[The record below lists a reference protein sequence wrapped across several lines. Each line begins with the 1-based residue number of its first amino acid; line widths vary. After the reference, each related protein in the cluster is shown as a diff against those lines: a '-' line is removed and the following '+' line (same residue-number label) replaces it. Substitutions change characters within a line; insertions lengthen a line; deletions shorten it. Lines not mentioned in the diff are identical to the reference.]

1 MRTWVMEDNVG
12 DIVGENC
19 LGCCRLQSPATG
31 RDRGLSGTRR
41 RGEVAAKE
49 PPSPEGRLGLLGE
62 DWRGWLRGDVG
73 SEGLESEED
82 REEGRDWLEREEGM
96 EELLWEDWSEGLL
109 REAWSEGLRREAWRL
124 GLLREDCRDGLLRE
138 LCRGEGS
145 PVGTKTESTVTPP
158 ARPHAPGRP
167 GRGSQGDGGG
177 WSDQNDGDGHSDG
190 HTHPG
195 QGDSGVRGHRG
206 SSQTPARPLTPSDP
220 TEREPGSPQAPTVP
234 LDPPEQEGNTPRHP
248 QIHRIPSPPRS
259 QTAEPPSQTGIPGA
273 ADCCRSC
280 PGTPGGHLRVPP
292 HAGQGVP
299 IFSGH
304 WPGALCVPHSSSQ
317 PRDRLWPLR
326 VPPVWGGVP
335 AHLGGRSPARRRRCR

>member
-1 MRTWVMEDNVG
+1 MGTMRTWVMEDNVG

-41 RGEVAAKE
+41 RGEVAPKE

-109 REAWSEGLRREAWRL
+109 REACREGLRREAWRL

-145 PVGTKTESTVTPP
+145 PVGTKTESTVTPAQP
-158 ARPHAPGRP
+158 RAPGRP
-167 GRGSQGDGGG
+167 GRG
-177 WSDQNDGDGHSDG
+177 
-190 HTHPG
+190 
-195 QGDSGVRGHRG
+195 
-206 SSQTPARPLTPSDP
+206 
-220 TEREPGSPQAPTVP
+220 
-234 LDPPEQEGNTPRHP
+234 
-248 QIHRIPSPPRS
+248 
-259 QTAEPPSQTGIPGA
+259 
-273 ADCCRSC
+273 
-280 PGTPGGHLRVPP
+280 PGG
-292 HAGQGVP
+292 
-299 IFSGH
+299 
-304 WPGALCVPHSSSQ
+304 
-317 PRDRLWPLR
+317 
-326 VPPVWGGVP
+326 
-335 AHLGGRSPARRRRCR
+335 

>member
-1 MRTWVMEDNVG
+1 MGTMRTWVMEDNVG

-62 DWRGWLRGDVG
+62 DCRGWLRGDVG

-82 REEGRDWLEREEGM
+82 REEGRDWLDREEGM

-109 REAWSEGLRREAWRL
+109 REAWREGLRREAWRL

-145 PVGTKTESTVTPP
+145 PVGIKTESTVTP
-158 ARPHAPGRP
+158 ARPPAPGRP
-167 GRGSQGDGGG
+167 GRA
-177 WSDQNDGDGHSDG
+177 WRRSDHNDGDHTGTDTHT

-195 QGDSGVRGHRG
+195 HRDSGGRGLRG
-206 SSQTPARPLTPSDP
+206 GRDPWETPWNQSRA
-220 TEREPGSPQAPTVP
+220 
-234 LDPPEQEGNTPRHP
+234 
-248 QIHRIPSPPRS
+248 PPR
-259 QTAEPPSQTGIPGA
+259 PPNP
-273 ADCCRSC
+273 
-280 PGTPGGHLRVPP
+280 
-292 HAGQGVP
+292 
-299 IFSGH
+299 
-304 WPGALCVPHSSSQ
+304 
-317 PRDRLWPLR
+317 
-326 VPPVWGGVP
+326 
-335 AHLGGRSPARRRRCR
+335 

>member
-31 RDRGLSGTRR
+31 RDKGLSGTRR

-109 REAWSEGLRREAWRL
+109 REAWREGLRREAWRL
-124 GLLREDCRDGLLRE
+124 GLLREDCKDGLLRE

-145 PVGTKTESTVTPP
+145 PVGTKTESTVTP
-158 ARPHAPGRP
+158 ARPRAPGRP
-167 GRGSQGDGGG
+167 GRGSRGMEGDGGG
-177 WSDQNDGDGHSDG
+177 ATKTMETNTGMD
-190 HTHPG
+190 THPG
-195 QGDSGVRGHRG
+195 QQDSGVRGHWGGRRA
-206 SSQTPARPLTPSDP
+206 PPRPLALSDP
-220 TEREPGSPQAPTVP
+220 ME
-234 LDPPEQEGNTPRHP
+234 
-248 QIHRIPSPPRS
+248 
-259 QTAEPPSQTGIPGA
+259 
-273 ADCCRSC
+273 
-280 PGTPGGHLRVPP
+280 
-292 HAGQGVP
+292 
-299 IFSGH
+299 
-304 WPGALCVPHSSSQ
+304 
-317 PRDRLWPLR
+317 
-326 VPPVWGGVP
+326 
-335 AHLGGRSPARRRRCR
+335 

>member
-1 MRTWVMEDNVG
+1 MRRRRTGKRTRRKETRRRKRGKEEEAEEEEAAALERGDDVGTMRTWVMEDNVG

-62 DWRGWLRGDVG
+62 DWRGWLWGDVG

-145 PVGTKTESTVTPP
+145 PG
-158 ARPHAPGRP
+158 
-167 GRGSQGDGGG
+167 GS
-177 WSDQNDGDGHSDG
+177 
-190 HTHPG
+190 
-195 QGDSGVRGHRG
+195 
-206 SSQTPARPLTPSDP
+206 
-220 TEREPGSPQAPTVP
+220 
-234 LDPPEQEGNTPRHP
+234 
-248 QIHRIPSPPRS
+248 
-259 QTAEPPSQTGIPGA
+259 
-273 ADCCRSC
+273 
-280 PGTPGGHLRVPP
+280 
-292 HAGQGVP
+292 
-299 IFSGH
+299 
-304 WPGALCVPHSSSQ
+304 
-317 PRDRLWPLR
+317 
-326 VPPVWGGVP
+326 
-335 AHLGGRSPARRRRCR
+335 

>member
-1 MRTWVMEDNVG
+1 MREQHRERGEEERGKEEGDEDEEENKEEEQATRKRRGTRKRKRLRKRRRRRRRWSVGTMRTWVMEDNVG

-158 ARPHAPGRP
+158 GHGPAPRDGPDGAPG
-167 GRGSQGDGGG
+167 GMEGDGATKTMETDTGT
-177 WSDQNDGDGHSDG
+177 D
-190 HTHPG
+190 THPG
-195 QGDSGVRGHRG
+195 QGDGGVRGHRERGEMG

-220 TEREPGSPQAPTVP
+220 ME
-234 LDPPEQEGNTPRHP
+234 
-248 QIHRIPSPPRS
+248 
-259 QTAEPPSQTGIPGA
+259 
-273 ADCCRSC
+273 
-280 PGTPGGHLRVPP
+280 
-292 HAGQGVP
+292 
-299 IFSGH
+299 
-304 WPGALCVPHSSSQ
+304 
-317 PRDRLWPLR
+317 
-326 VPPVWGGVP
+326 
-335 AHLGGRSPARRRRCR
+335 